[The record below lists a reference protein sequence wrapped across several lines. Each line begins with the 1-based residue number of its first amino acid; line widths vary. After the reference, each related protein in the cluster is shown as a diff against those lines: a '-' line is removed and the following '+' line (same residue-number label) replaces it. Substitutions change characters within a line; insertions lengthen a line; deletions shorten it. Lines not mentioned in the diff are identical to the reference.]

1 MLLVYCAPAGRLE
14 LEREKKTT
22 ATQDHTRNLHAL
34 TPPATPPITCPCK
47 KKGLTVFLIRTKKKR
62 KLQLRK
68 ITLQTSTWL
77 FHTVSL
83 HKVNFFFNQKAAAR
97 PVLGKVRLQLH
108 AGGEPPPLA
117 AHRFVGSPPLS
128 SRGHDRGM
136 VTAPHLVSLMPAS
149 SCDPIQ
155 SFSTRLLSHRGM

>member
-1 MLLVYCAPAGRLE
+1 MKFPCMLLVYCAPAGRLE

-47 KKGLTVFLIRTKKKR
+47 KKRFNCFFNQK

-83 HKVNFFFNQKAAAR
+83 HKVNFFLIRKRQRALCSER
-97 PVLGKVRLQLH
+97 LGCSCRRR
-108 AGGEPPPLA
+108 ASSPRRPPL
-117 AHRFVGSPPLS
+117 RRLS
-128 SRGHDRGM
+128 ATFFAG
-136 VTAPHLVSLMPAS
+136 P
-149 SCDPIQ
+149 
-155 SFSTRLLSHRGM
+155 